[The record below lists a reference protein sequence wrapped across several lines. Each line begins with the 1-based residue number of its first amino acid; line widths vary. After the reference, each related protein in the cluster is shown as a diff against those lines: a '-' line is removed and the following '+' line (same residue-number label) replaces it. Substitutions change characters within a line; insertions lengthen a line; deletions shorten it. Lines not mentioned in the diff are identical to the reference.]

1 MNKSPAG
8 GIFRLLPKELQENII
23 IDAAEFIGQLI
34 IDHAAKKYPIL
45 TDREL
50 FARIM
55 GLVVISMSRTHPRNT
70 GTTDQMELLDDI
82 MNEVEKR
89 NKDLP
94 YFTRS
99 MDENL

>member
-1 MNKSPAG
+1 MDKSPAG
-8 GIFRLLPKELQENII
+8 ELFRLLPKDIQENII
-23 IDAAEFIGQLI
+23 IDVAEFIGQLI
-34 IDHAAKKYPIL
+34 IDQAAVKHPIL

-50 FARIM
+50 FGRIM
-55 GLVVISMSRTHPRNT
+55 GLVVVSMSRTHPRNDD
-70 GTTDQMELLDDI
+70 TTDQMELLDDI